1 MILDY
6 ITRIKAN
13 ISIHTNIKATS
24 ILDGSYKS
32 VFMGRSLNFEDLREY
47 IPGDN
52 IRDIDWKASSRSRM
66 LLVKRYVAE
75 KKHNILVVFDSGAK
89 MIADTDSGETK
100 KDVAIFA
107 GGTLSYLA
115 YTNGDFVG
123 SLYNI
128 DGKMRFFPLRTRL
141 YDIEHFLSQY
151 DKDVRGSK
159 KSDLNKSLEYLLKH
173 FRRKNKYGSGTVFIA
188 RRKMVVFVITDQMGT
203 ASVSEAILKKLMCQH
218 DILFININDA
228 DLAGDHAFKVEK
240 NRYLPRFVT
249 MDKKLAKLEKEMKEN
264 MAKEN
269 EKKLMHHAILSTSI
283 GTKENITFKI
293 TELLE
298 KHRYANNNR

>member
-13 ISIHTNIKATS
+13 IAIHTNIKATS

-75 KKHNILVVFDSGAK
+75 KKHNILIIFDTGAK
-89 MIADTDSGETK
+89 MTADTDKGETK

-115 YTNGDFVG
+115 YSNGDFVG

-141 YDIEHFLSQY
+141 YDIEHFLAQY
-151 DKDVRGSK
+151 DKDVQSSK
-159 KSDLNKSLEYLLKH
+159 KSDLNKSLEYLLKN
-173 FRRKNKYGSGTVFIA
+173 F
-188 RRKMVVFVITDQMGT
+188 RRKMVVFVITDQVGT
-203 ASVSEAILKKLMCQH
+203 STVSEAVLKKLMCQH

-228 DLAGDHAFKVEK
+228 DLSGTHAFKVEK
-240 NRYLPRFVT
+240 SRYVPRFVT
-249 MDKKLAKLEKEMKEN
+249 MDKKLARIEKEMKEK

-269 EKKLMHHAILSTSI
+269 EKKLKHHAILSTSI
-283 GTKENITFKI
+283 GSKENITYSI

-298 KHRYANNNR
+298 RHRYANIR

>member
-66 LLVKRYVAE
+66 LLVKRYIAE
-75 KKHNILVVFDSGAK
+75 KKHNILIIFDTGAK
-89 MIADTDSGETK
+89 MIADTDKGETK
-100 KDVAIFA
+100 KDVAIYA

-115 YTNGDFVG
+115 YSNGDFVG

-151 DKDVRGSK
+151 DKDVQNSK
-159 KSDLNKSLEYLLKH
+159 RSDLNKSLEYLLKN
-173 FRRKNKYGSGTVFIA
+173 F
-188 RRKMVVFVITDQMGT
+188 RRKMVVFVITDQTGT
-203 ASVSEAILKKLMCQH
+203 ASVSEAVLRKLICQH
-218 DILFININDA
+218 DILFINVNDA
-228 DLAGDHAFKVEK
+228 DITGDHAFKVEK
-240 NRYLPRFVT
+240 NRYVPRFVT
-249 MDKKLAKLEKEMKEN
+249 MDKKLARIEKEMKEK
-264 MAKEN
+264 MAQDN
-269 EKKLMHHAILSTSI
+269 EKKLKHHAILQTSV
-283 GTKENITFKI
+283 GTKENITYTI

-298 KHRYANNNR
+298 RHRYANIR